1 MYGNG
6 DTICALATPQGGGAI
21 GIVRLSGTESVQIAD
36 SLFSGSLEKAEACKM
51 VYGSLRDKEEVIDDV
66 LAVVFRAPR
75 SYTGEDCVEIYCHA
89 SLYIEQK
96 IVMSLISKGARMAE
110 PGEFSKRAF
119 LNGKMR
125 ARLPQPTR

>member
-89 SLYIEQK
+89 SSYIE
-96 IVMSLISKGARMAE
+96 
-110 PGEFSKRAF
+110 
-119 LNGKMR
+119 
-125 ARLPQPTR
+125 